1 MLLTFFCK
9 RDKHKEC
16 PGNWPMDETCGPDE
30 DCSFDMKM
38 ERCECECHSAN
49 TIISNRGDIKNKV

>member
-1 MLLTFFCK
+1 MFLTFFCK

-16 PGNWPMDETCGPDE
+16 PGNWPIDETCGPDE

-38 ERCECECHSAN
+38 ARCECDCHDTN
-49 TIISNRGDIKNKV
+49 TI